1 MASREWVKE
10 HRELQ
15 YLRSAAGCHPRRRL
29 SRAALRRRRRYAS
42 LGWQKY
48 CTITGIGH
56 GRN

>member
-15 YLRSAAGCHPRRRL
+15 YLRAAAGCHPRRPL
-29 SRAALRRRRRYAS
+29 SWAALRRRRCYAS
-42 LGWQKY
+42 LRWQKY
-48 CTITGIGH
+48 CTITGSGD